1 MPKVTLVAAIR
12 DYFGKDI
19 SITDMK
25 ALTSED
31 RQFFT
36 TELIRV
42 GYNIS
47 A

>member
-12 DYFGKDI
+12 DFFGKEI

-25 ALTSED
+25 ALTVED
-31 RQFFT
+31 REFFAN
-36 TELIRV
+36 ELRRI
-42 GYNIS
+42 GYNI